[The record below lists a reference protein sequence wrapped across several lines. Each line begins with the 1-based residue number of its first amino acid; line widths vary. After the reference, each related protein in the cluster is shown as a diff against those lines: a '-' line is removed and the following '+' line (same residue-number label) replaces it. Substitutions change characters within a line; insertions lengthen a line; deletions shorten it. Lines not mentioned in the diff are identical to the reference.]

1 MRLPWNRSP
10 QNLKELLAITSQA
23 QPAKVLERVKEVFG
37 KVVAETI
44 IAMNLAIIDQ
54 DDLNQDTLA
63 ELNLLLISRFE
74 DWDLLKESDVKSFIP
89 DLVKAVH
96 WKLRVK
102 GYVYT
107 SEATEILAREG
118 MKFLPA
124 LESVLEGFLKDRQLT
139 MRKLMVQNYIK
150 SASDSEEVMVR
161 TLRCLVTSLRHK
173 ERIRETIFIWN
184 NNYQLGLKDYILEVY
199 LYEQL
204 ALYTYLFKDEKRA
217 LFLEEIRISLGKY
230 VKNLVSGRD
239 RDMIVKDIVQ
249 DIFVAFLDKK
259 ELYAK
264 SHKQFFIDTR
274 LTYYF
279 KKLERDKKII
289 HTYRNKNFENIDI
302 QFLERD
308 FAEEE
313 ENEFPEELIRIL
325 NHCLR
330 SLKLNC
336 QEIINKRRFGDYSE
350 TISLADVA
358 SMLNRPYKTL
368 EKLSPICDGQLQ
380 DCVIGHSKQKGF
392 RILI

>member
-10 QNLKELLAITSQA
+10 QNLKELLGITSQA
-23 QPAKVLERVKEVFG
+23 LPAKVLERIKEVFG
-37 KVVAETI
+37 KVIAETI
-44 IAMNLAIIDQ
+44 MTLHLPVIDQ

-63 ELNLLLISRFE
+63 ELNSLLMSRFE
-74 DWDLLKESDVKSFIP
+74 DWDLLKESDVKSFVP

-107 SEATEILAREG
+107 SEATEVLARDG
-118 MKFLPA
+118 MKFLTA
-124 LESVLEGFLKDRQLT
+124 LQSVPEGFLQDKQAT
-139 MRKLMVQNYIK
+139 MRKLLVQKYIENT
-150 SASDSEEVMVR
+150 SDSEVVMIR

-184 NNYQLGLKDYILEVY
+184 KNYQLGLKDYILEVY

-204 ALYTYLFKDEKRA
+204 ALYAYLFKDEKRA
-217 LFLEEIRISLGKY
+217 FFLEEIRISLGKY
-230 VKNLVSGRD
+230 VKNLISGPD
-239 RDMIVKDIVQ
+239 RDMIAKDIVQ

-259 ELYAK
+259 DLYTK
-264 SHKQFFIDTR
+264 SNKPFFIDTR

-289 HTYRNKNFENIDI
+289 HKYRIKYLENSDI
-302 QFLERD
+302 QFHEVD
-308 FAEEE
+308 FVEEE

-330 SLKLNC
+330 SLKINC

-358 SMLNRPYKTL
+358 NMLNRPYKTL

>member
-54 DDLNQDTLA
+54 DDLNQDTMA
-63 ELNLLLISRFE
+63 ELNLLLMSRFE

-139 MRKLMVQNYIK
+139 MRKSMVQNYIK

-264 SHKQFFIDTR
+264 SHKPFFIDTR

-289 HTYRNKNFENIDI
+289 HTYRNKNFVRMIA
-302 QFLERD
+302 QFHL
-308 FAEEE
+308 
-313 ENEFPEELIRIL
+313 
-325 NHCLR
+325 
-330 SLKLNC
+330 SLYLP
-336 QEIINKRRFGDYSE
+336 S
-350 TISLADVA
+350 
-358 SMLNRPYKTL
+358 
-368 EKLSPICDGQLQ
+368 
-380 DCVIGHSKQKGF
+380 
-392 RILI
+392 